1 MRERDGETEI
11 GENRETRGG
20 GSVRDGEGNR
30 GRDLETAVGSGWA
43 ETEKW
48 EMGLK
53 HGRRVEERWGDRSRW
68 RRGGKR
74 RGGEKRGRVR

>member
-30 GRDLETAVGSGWA
+30 GRDLETAVEAGGQRQRN
-43 ETEKW
+43 
-48 EMGLK
+48 
-53 HGRRVEERWGDRSRW
+53 GRWD
-68 RRGGKR
+68 
-74 RGGEKRGRVR
+74 